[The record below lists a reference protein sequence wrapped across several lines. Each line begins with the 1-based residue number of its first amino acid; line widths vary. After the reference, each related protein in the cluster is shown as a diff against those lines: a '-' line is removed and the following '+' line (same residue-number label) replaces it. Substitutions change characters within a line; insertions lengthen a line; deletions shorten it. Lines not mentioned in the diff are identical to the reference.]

1 MAFALAAWSGAL
13 AGAPRVT
20 NSMNA
25 VDTNVL
31 IYSADSDEQE
41 KGPVAVALLNRL
53 ATDPTP
59 AVLPWQVLC
68 EFTAFIAK
76 ARLRDTA
83 GAQGESNAFEYV
95 RAIRDRCRLVLRSP
109 AASDLAIDIH
119 LRDQVSIWDA
129 MLLAACVEA
138 GVTQLFTEDMQSRPT
153 IRGVRIVNPFM

>member
-1 MAFALAAWSGAL
+1 
-13 AGAPRVT
+13 
-20 NSMNA
+20 MNA

-53 ATDPTP
+53 ATDPTST
-59 AVLPWQVLC
+59 VLPWQVLC

-76 ARLRDTA
+76 ARLRNPATA
-83 GAQGESNAFEYV
+83 AQVESSAFEYV
-95 RAIRDRCRLVLRSP
+95 RAIRDRFRLVLPSP